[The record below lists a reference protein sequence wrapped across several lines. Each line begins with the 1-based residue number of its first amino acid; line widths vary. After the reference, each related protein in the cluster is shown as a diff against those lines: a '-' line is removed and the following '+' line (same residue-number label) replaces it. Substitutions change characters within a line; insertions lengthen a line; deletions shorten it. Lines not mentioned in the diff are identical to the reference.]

1 MVLVASSYLKGVA
14 SQDYMLH
21 EQEFGKHTWAEFKAW
36 MAQQYTPANQN
47 QLIRENIKKLFQTS
61 SVKDYYIEF
70 RKLANQ
76 SSTMTNEERMSWF
89 VAHLKPDLR
98 QHCNM
103 QECKTLEEAYSKAV
117 HKETFTERLEPHTSA
132 IYYTTSQQQPFSN
145 IKIDGS
151 SLPLQEKKVNFAQPH
166 QNQN

>member
-1 MVLVASSYLKGVA
+1 M
-14 SQDYMLH
+14 
-21 EQEFGKHTWAEFKAW
+21 E
-36 MAQQYTPANQN
+36 
-47 QLIRENIKKLFQTS
+47 
-61 SVKDYYIEF
+61 DYYIEF
-70 RKLANQ
+70 SKLANQ

-166 QNQN
+166 QNQNKSQISASGSNRSHTRQNNNNNNNNSNYNRQQTTNELPLKNSNQVGEVCCIC